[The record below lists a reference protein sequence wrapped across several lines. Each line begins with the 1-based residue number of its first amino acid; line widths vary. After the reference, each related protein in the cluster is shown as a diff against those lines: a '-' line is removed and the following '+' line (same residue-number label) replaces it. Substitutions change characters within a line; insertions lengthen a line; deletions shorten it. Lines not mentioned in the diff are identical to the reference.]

1 MSLRRASWRPPHRR
15 ATAVAAAVVASLVS
29 LAACGSGD
37 GVSSGDAAGYVAG
50 TGQITE
56 VPEGQRVA
64 APDLAGE
71 GVDGKELKLSDHRGE
86 VVVLNVWGSWC
97 PPCRGEAPN
106 FAKVSEDLADEDV
119 QFLGINTRDLDVA
132 NAQAFDRTYGIEYP
146 SFYDPSGKLILKFPK
161 GNLNPK
167 AIPSTLVLDRE
178 GRIAVRAL
186 KALTEEELREIIEP
200 VMAEK

>member
-1 MSLRRASWRPPHRR
+1 M
-15 ATAVAAAVVASLVS
+15 
-29 LAACGSGD
+29 
-37 GVSSGDAAGYVAG
+37 SSGDAAGYVAG

-56 VPEGQRVA
+56 VPEGKRVA

-71 GVDGKELKLSDHRGE
+71 GVHGKELKLSDHRGE

-106 FAKVSEDLADEDV
+106 FAKVSEDLADEGV

-186 KALTEEELREIIEP
+186 KPLTEEELREIIEP

>member
-1 MSLRRASWRPPHRR
+1 MSLRRASRRLPHRR
-15 ATAVAAAVVASLVS
+15 ATAVAAAVVTSLVA
-29 LAACGSGD
+29 LTACGSED

-56 VPEGQRVA
+56 VPEGKRVA

-71 GVDGKELKLSDHRGE
+71 GVHGKELKLSDHRGE

-106 FAKVSEDLADEDV
+106 FAKVSEDLADEGV

-186 KALTEEELREIIEP
+186 KPLTEEELREIIEP